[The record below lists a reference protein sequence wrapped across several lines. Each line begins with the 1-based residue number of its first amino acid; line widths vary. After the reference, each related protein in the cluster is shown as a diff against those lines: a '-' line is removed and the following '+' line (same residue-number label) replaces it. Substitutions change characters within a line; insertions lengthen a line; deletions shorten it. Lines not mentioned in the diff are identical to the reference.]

1 MKMVNIVNIS
11 QAKNQPI
18 TKHDSM
24 LTLALNHS
32 TTVPNTASLS
42 LYGFRI
48 LILFVCTWQMFSL
61 LSLFQSKVSFYPH
74 QYSKCLQRTLP
85 NTKSPNY
92 KQSRSMKRM
101 KAFNNQKCNITFLKF
116 YLVKAVIR
124 GLNAQDW
131 ALWSTFIS
139 CVCNF
144 Y

>member
-48 LILFVCTWQMFSL
+48 LILFVCT
-61 LSLFQSKVSFYPH
+61 
-74 QYSKCLQRTLP
+74 
-85 NTKSPNY
+85 
-92 KQSRSMKRM
+92 
-101 KAFNNQKCNITFLKF
+101 
-116 YLVKAVIR
+116 
-124 GLNAQDW
+124 
-131 ALWSTFIS
+131 
-139 CVCNF
+139 
-144 Y
+144 